1 MYRDKNCDCSGC
13 DAWHGGCRERC
24 RLPAP
29 TTRARLSA
37 SSYWQDAD
45 WQDPDREDT
54 DRQNALRGTILTGLA
69 EAVKGRSVSNR
80 PKRLCLLGGMAL
92 AVLLPCNFQSA
103 SAREIDTRVGSER
116 FTWELHKRTA
126 NANALVSREASESG
140 PAAQSTARL
149 RSAKGPY
156 YVDFRARTAA
166 SWGHAFVWYGKTSE
180 RQVEVAGLTP
190 AGDTLAYVLGH
201 VMWVPS
207 ETGASYGDLDPQ
219 YLTANYRVYL
229 SETDAKRVFAYIKK
243 LQATSPVWN
252 AETFNCTGFIG
263 DIASFMGLKVPNR
276 WQRPEDY
283 VNSLKAMNGGRQM
296 VHLTSEQ

>member
-1 MYRDKNCDCSGC
+1 
-13 DAWHGGCRERC
+13 
-24 RLPAP
+24 
-29 TTRARLSA
+29 
-37 SSYWQDAD
+37 
-45 WQDPDREDT
+45 
-54 DRQNALRGTILTGLA
+54 
-69 EAVKGRSVSNR
+69 
-80 PKRLCLLGGMAL
+80 LLGGFAL
-92 AVLLPCNFQSA
+92 AVLLSCNFQSA

-116 FTWELHKRTA
+116 FMSQDLRKRTA
-126 NANALVSREASESG
+126 NANALASREAGEPK
-140 PAAQSTARL
+140 PAAQSKARL
-149 RSAKGPY
+149 GSAKGPY

-190 AGDTLAYVLGH
+190 AGDTLAYVVGY
-201 VMWVPS
+201 VTWVPS

-219 YLTANYRVYL
+219 YLTASYRVYL

-276 WQRPEDY
+276 WQRPENY
-283 VNSLKAMNGGRQM
+283 VNSLKAMNGGRQI